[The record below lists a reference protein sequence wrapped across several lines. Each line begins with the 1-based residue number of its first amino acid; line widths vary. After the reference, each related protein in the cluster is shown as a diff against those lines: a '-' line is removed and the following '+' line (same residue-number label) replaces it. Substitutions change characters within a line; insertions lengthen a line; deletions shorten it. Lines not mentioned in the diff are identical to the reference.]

1 MRTIH
6 TRRSF
11 INQGVASMAGLFI
24 SCNLPAQS
32 KQMVITGEAFT
43 KNGNLPAIN
52 SGIGGNNT
60 VDLLER
66 IDKDCL
72 AYQPKLTILM
82 IGTNDMNSVKHVPVD
97 QYEKNLSK
105 LSERIV
111 KSKSKL
117 LLMTILPAYEP
128 YLLTRHPASFYNPEG
143 VSGRR
148 KQVNDVIR
156 KIAKQ
161 HKVHLLD
168 VEQRFLAVG
177 KTGTGKDSLIQNE
190 ANSNKTD
197 GIHPT
202 PNGYR
207 FMALAVYDYIMYH
220 NLPKEGIVCFG
231 DSITKGDG
239 SVNGESYPG
248 YLNKLLTAT

>member
-1 MRTIH
+1 MMIYSRK
-6 TRRSF
+6 RF
-11 INQGVASMAGLFI
+11 ISQGVSCMAAFFI
-24 SCNLPAQS
+24 ADHLPAQS
-32 KQMVITGEAFT
+32 EQKTVTGAAFIN
-43 KNGNLPAIN
+43 KGGQPAVN

-60 VDLLER
+60 ADLLGR

-72 AYQPKLTILM
+72 TYQPKLTILM
-82 IGTNDMNSVKHVPVD
+82 IGTNDMNSVKHVLVD

-161 HKVHLLD
+161 YKAHLLD
-168 VEQRFLAVG
+168 MEQRFLAVG
-177 KTGTGKDSLIQNE
+177 KIGKDKDSLIQNE

-220 NLPKEGIVCFG
+220 NLPKSGIVCFG

-239 SVNGESYPG
+239 SANGESYPG
-248 YLNKLLTAT
+248 YLNKLLTTT